1 MKKIV
6 ILSLLVGTSAAH
18 AQLRTTNTSSMEGLR
33 DARKQM
39 EARTESTILEKL
51 ESARLEDERNR
62 RAQFESLNFSVVQDQ
77 NQQQMEPVQTVNN
90 PAFVN

>member
-6 ILSLLVGTSAAH
+6 LLSLLVGTSAAH
-18 AQLRTTNTSSMEGLR
+18 AQLRTTNTSSMDGLR

-39 EARTESTILEKL
+39 EANTESSLLEKL

-62 RAQFESLNFSVVQDQ
+62 REQFESLNFSVVQDQ
-77 NQQQMEPVQTVNN
+77 NTTVQAPVAAPTE
-90 PAFVN
+90 PAFN